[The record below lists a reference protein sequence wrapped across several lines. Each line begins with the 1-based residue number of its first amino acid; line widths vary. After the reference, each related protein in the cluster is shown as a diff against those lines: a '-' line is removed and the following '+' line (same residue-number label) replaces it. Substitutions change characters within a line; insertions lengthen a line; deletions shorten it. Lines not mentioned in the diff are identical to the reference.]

1 MPPMAHLHRF
11 CPPVLL
17 LLCWGLLLMLLLP
30 KPARRLLIRQL
41 KNTVLGLHLD
51 DADGERHR
59 SVAQESAWR

>member
-1 MPPMAHLHRF
+1 
-11 CPPVLL
+11 
-17 LLCWGLLLMLLLP
+17 MLLLP